1 MNTHVF
7 LVIESLPGRVHDG
20 NLVIRELTPEHKTS
34 AKLAINILCFL
45 GSTLLSYPCLTKK
58 MGVLKTSVTTVV
70 LSDTGP
76 STVQKTP
83 RKKGAPAQ
91 NEVLPFIN
99 TNYCLE
105 AYEYDNEIVIIH
117 NVKGRLK
124 QNIIISKEKLLL
136 AHSSRNLVLPILEYC
151 YFSQFEEELP

>member
-1 MNTHVF
+1 
-7 LVIESLPGRVHDG
+7 VIESLPGRVHDG

-124 QNIIISKEKLLL
+124 QNIIISKENLLL

>member
-1 MNTHVF
+1 
-7 LVIESLPGRVHDG
+7 VIESLPGRVHDG

-105 AYEYDNEIVIIH
+105 AYDNEIVIIH
-117 NVKGRLK
+117 NVKGTLK
-124 QNIIISKEKLLL
+124 QNIIIWKEKLLL